1 MLRVLITKTG
11 GQETGVTLVTA
22 DKVSL
27 GRIVRQK
34 WITHV
39 MNSHVKTTAPVHHTW
54 IITETTHIVAAAH
67 TSLLGGIVKENTKLV
82 SMCAQL
88 NI

>member
-34 WITHV
+34 WITPV
-39 MNSHVKTTAPVHHTW
+39 MISHVKTMELVHRTG
-54 IITETTHIVAAAH
+54 TMGTTHTGVDVTKDSLEETVKQNIILPS
-67 TSLLGGIVKENTKLV
+67 TSVHV
-82 SMCAQL
+82 DM
-88 NI
+88 